1 MVILIVMLSYV
12 NKRFLYDNGLHHE
25 RVKRNVKRT
34 LNTSIYMITKIV
46 VRLLKEEGT
55 KKKI

>member
-12 NKRFLYDNGLHHE
+12 NKRFLYDNGLRHE

-34 LNTSIYMITKIV
+34 LNTSIYIITKMV
-46 VRLLKEEGT
+46 ARVLKEEGT